1 MWYMYLFIHIFIGG
15 MTYTNIYIIIYI
27 YIGIWHEYWHIY
39 THIYIYIYIYI
50 YMYIHVHTCDTCIYI
65 YIYIHQWQIPLWL
78 ERQRGLSRS
87 TEAEENG
94 HIAGPQGAFSRQK
107 AMASWCLRVVSWLS
121 ILQISW
127 DITWYCGWVQNPK
140 SPVGYYGW
148 YNPWNSGFE
157 WRKRDQTTAMACGM
171 SIKHDQSLN
180 GEFMVK

>member
-1 MWYMYLFIHIFIGG
+1 MNID
-15 MTYTNIYIIIYI
+15 IYIHTYI
-27 YIGIWHEYWHIY
+27 YI
-39 THIYIYIYIYI
+39 HIYICI
-50 YMYIHVHTCDTCIYI
+50 YMCTHVIHVYT